1 MRIGI
6 RLQLGLVVLVAALVP
21 LIVLALA
28 TWFNNYSFTVDVKE
42 NALSLTASLKAA
54 SVASDLLLIQATCST
69 IVTRILIQQAIRDF
83 YSGVPEW
90 NEARQDV
97 QSALASGGLSALL
110 QVIIFS
116 RNETGSVNGILN
128 VTANASGVADIKL
141 PYNNSLNQP
150 AFLGDADQGYPAALY
165 PNISYIPTT
174 DPDPNAPGTNFT
186 EVYAFADYPLN
197 KSAALLL
204 GPLQINSTYALV
216 SLTLPIVENSNP
228 DYVLGYMTVVAAA
241 TSLIDVIYS
250 REGLD
255 NTGIVLVV
263 GTNRR
268 ENQFSYVSR
277 PATAT
282 YEPDLHN
289 LTKASVK
296 YVFPPYPLE
305 GQTDRHSVYN
315 ANLTKYGTSNF
326 SEGQY
331 PAILD
336 GFGRQNPKVNNASS
350 YITTTNEQGVKVSVG
365 WARPQSVLVDW
376 LLIVEQA
383 HSEAWEPI
391 IKLRN
396 ILLACVFGT
405 FGLILIVVIP
415 MAHFSV
421 RPIRRLRDATKQ
433 SIQPPGYTPRQ
444 SIDDDLYGDDEVGEG
459 DSSGY
464 KKTGF
469 LVRLRKL
476 TQSGRRV
483 SKAEK
488 SEADRRRDF
497 KIPGK
502 VPDRRHWIE
511 DELTDLTSKFN
522 EMSDELLLQYTSLE
536 SKVAERTEQLEHS
549 KKAAEAANE
558 SKTLFIA
565 NISHELKTPLNG
577 ILGMCAVCMGED
589 DLPSIKRSLKTVYK
603 SGDLL
608 LNLLNDLL
616 TFSKNQIGQQLHLE
630 EKEFRLS
637 DVKEQIK
644 NIFRKQVDEGGITFG
659 VHFLGTESTDGTQLE
674 NPTGKPLPALG
685 PNGIGRLKDMC
696 LWGDQHRI
704 LQIIINLVSNS
715 LKFTPPGGKVEVRIR
730 CMGEIEQQ
738 LDGVTSRNSMG
749 SKQSSHRRNV
759 RTRTGSGSNA
769 SGHTSTHA
777 SGQISRTASNTKQ
790 AGTALV
796 INPMDPRA
804 RVQLNERSP
813 TPPPNNARTLWFS
826 IEVEDT
832 GPGIPEHLQERVFEP
847 FVQAD
852 LGLNRKYGG
861 TGLGLSIC
869 SQLAGLMGGSISLV
883 STLGEGSTFNV
894 QLPLKFV
901 KERAPSTSSSDVIG
915 SRPASMVSQ
924 SELER
929 HTPQGSIDATAAVGS
944 PGKGNSSAS
953 YSIDTQPR
961 LVGLRQPF
969 FTSSPTPPPP
979 KEDNAKSQLA
989 AIDRAAKEKV
999 GDKKIRVL
1007 VAEDN
1012 LVNQEVVL
1020 RMLKLEDVYDVV
1032 VAKDGQEAY
1041 DKVKQS
1047 MEEGTF
1053 FNLIFMDIQMPN
1065 LDGLQSTRL
1074 IREMGY
1080 SAPIVA
1086 LTAFAEESNV
1096 KECYESGMDHF
1107 LSKPIRRPA
1116 LKQVLKKFATIPEE
1130 IEDSSVTRKSTPER
1144 EQASK
1149 KQHKNTSTSTSSP
1162 ASNSEADLI
1171 KMNGTP
1177 SPPSPF
1183 TST

>member
-6 RLQLGLVVLVAALVP
+6 RVQLGLVVLVASLLP

-28 TWFNNYSFTVDVKE
+28 TWVNNYNFTVNVKE
-42 NALSLTASLKAA
+42 DALSLTASLRAA
-54 SVASDLLLIQATCST
+54 SIASDLLLIQATCST

-83 YSGVPEW
+83 YQGKPDW
-90 NEARQDV
+90 DEARDDV
-97 QSALASGGLSALL
+97 QSGLASGGPSALL

-116 RNETGSVNGILN
+116 RNQTGSVNGILS
-128 VTANASGVADIKL
+128 VTANASGIEL
-141 PYNNSLNQP
+141 PYNNSNNQP
-150 AFLGDADQGYPAALY
+150 AFLGDADQGYPPTLY
-165 PNISYIPTT
+165 PNISYVQTA
-174 DPDPNAPGTNFT
+174 DPDSSAPGTNFT
-186 EVYAFADYPLN
+186 QVFAFADYPLN

-204 GPLQINSTYALV
+204 GPLQINSTYALL
-216 SLTLPIVENSNP
+216 SLTLPIVENANH

-241 TSLIDVIYS
+241 TSLIDIVYS
-250 REGLD
+250 REGLGD
-255 NTGIVLVV
+255 TGIVLVV
-263 GTNRR
+263 GTNRQ
-268 ENQFSYVSR
+268 ENQFSYDMR
-277 PATAT
+277 PATAD
-282 YEPDLHN
+282 YKPELHN
-289 LTKASVK
+289 LTMAAVK
-296 YVFPPYPLE
+296 YVFQPYPLP

-315 ANLTKYGTSNF
+315 SNLTEYGTSKF
-326 SEGQY
+326 TEGQY
-331 PAILD
+331 PSILH
-336 GFGRQNPKVNNASS
+336 GFGDQNPKINNASS
-350 YITTTNEQGVKVSVG
+350 YIKTTNEQGAKVAVG
-365 WARPQSVLVDW
+365 WARPQTGLADW
-376 LLIVEQA
+376 LVIVEQA
-383 HSEAWEPI
+383 HSEAWAPV

-396 ILLACVFGT
+396 ILIACVFGT
-405 FGLILIVVIP
+405 FGLILLIVIP

-433 SIQPPGYTPRQ
+433 SIQPPGYTPRA
-444 SIDDDLYGDDEVGEG
+444 SLDDEFDVDEEVGEG
-459 DSSGY
+459 SNRS

-476 TQSGRRV
+476 THSGRRI
-483 SKAEK
+483 SRAGK

-502 VPDRRHWIE
+502 VPDRKHWIH

-522 EMSDELLLQYTSLE
+522 EMADELLLQCTSLE

-565 NISHELKTPLNG
+565 NISHELVTPLNG

-608 LNLLNDLL
+608 LNLLKDLL
-616 TFSKNQIGQQLHLE
+616 TFSKNQVGQQLNLD

-637 DVKEQIK
+637 DVKDQIK
-644 NIFRKQVDEGGITFG
+644 NIFRKQVDEGNINFG
-659 VHFLGTESTDGTQLE
+659 VRFLGTESTDGAAIE
-674 NPTGKPLPALG
+674 KPIGKPLPALG
-685 PNGIGRLKDMC
+685 PNGVGRLKDMC

-715 LKFTPPGGKVEVRIR
+715 LKFTPSGGKVEVRIR
-730 CMGEIEQQ
+730 CMGELESPA
-738 LDGVTSRNSMG
+738 DGTISRNSMG
-749 SKQSSHRRNV
+749 SKPSSQKKNF
-759 RTRTGSGSNA
+759 RTRDGSGSNV
-769 SGHTSTHA
+769 SGHTSAHV
-777 SGQISRTASNTKQ
+777 SGQISRAGSGAKPS
-790 AGTALV
+790 GTALV

-804 RVQLNERSP
+804 RLQLNERSA
-813 TPPPNNARTLWFS
+813 TPPPSNAKTLWFS

-852 LGLNRKYGG
+852 LGLNKKYGG

-883 STLGEGSTFNV
+883 STLGEGSTFSV

-901 KERAPSTSSSDVIG
+901 KERAPSTSSSDIIG

-924 SELER
+924 SELDH
-929 HTPQGSIDATAAVGS
+929 HTSRGSIDATTAVGS
-944 PGKGNSSAS
+944 PGKGHSG
-953 YSIDTQPR
+953 YSMDNQPR

-969 FTSSPTPPPP
+969 FTSSPTPPP
-979 KEDNAKSQLA
+979 KDDSAKTQLA
-989 AIDRAAKEKV
+989 AIDRAVKEKV
-999 GDKKIRVL
+999 GDKKVRVL

-1032 VAKDGQEAY
+1032 IAKDGQEAY
-1041 DKVKQS
+1041 DVVKQS
-1047 MEEGTF
+1047 MEEGKF

-1130 IEDSSVTRKSTPER
+1130 TEDSSLTRKSTPENG
-1144 EQASK
+1144 QASK
-1149 KQHKNTSTSTSSP
+1149 KRHTKPTSTSPSTTTPSSDSETTLIKINENSSSP
-1162 ASNSEADLI
+1162 
-1171 KMNGTP
+1171 
-1177 SPPSPF
+1177 
-1183 TST
+1183 

>member
-6 RLQLGLVVLVAALVP
+6 RLQLGLVVLGASLVP

-28 TWFNNYSFTVDVKE
+28 TWFNNYNFTINVKE
-42 NALSLTASLKAA
+42 HSLRLTASLKAA
-54 SVASDLLLIQATCST
+54 SIASDLRLIQATCST

-83 YSGVPEW
+83 YQGQPNW
-90 NEARQDV
+90 GDAREDV
-97 QSALASGGLSALL
+97 ASALASRGVSSLL

-128 VTANASGVADIKL
+128 ITSNASAVAGIQL
-141 PYNNSLNQP
+141 PYNNSNNQP
-150 AFLGDADQGYPAALY
+150 AFLGDADQGYPPTLY
-165 PNISYIPTT
+165 PNISYVQTT
-174 DPDPNAPGTNFT
+174 TPDPNAPGTNFT
-186 EVYAFADYPLN
+186 RVSAFADYPLN
-197 KSAALLL
+197 QTAALLL
-204 GPLQINSTYALV
+204 GPLQINSSYALV
-216 SLTLPIVENSNP
+216 SLTLPIIDNSNSG
-228 DYVLGYMTVVAAA
+228 YVLGYMTVVAAA
-241 TSLIDVIYS
+241 TSLIDAVYS
-250 REGLD
+250 REGLEE
-255 NTGIVLVV
+255 TGIVLVV

-268 ENQFSYVSR
+268 ENQFSYGVR
-277 PATAT
+277 PATAD
-282 YEPDLHN
+282 YKPDLHN
-289 LTKASVK
+289 LKRATVK
-296 YVFPPYPLE
+296 YIFPPYPLP

-315 ANLTKYGTSNF
+315 SNVTKFGSSNF
-326 SEGQY
+326 TEGQY
-331 PAILD
+331 PGIFH
-336 GFGRQNPKVNNASS
+336 GFGEQISRINNASS
-350 YITTTNEQGVKVSVG
+350 YITTTNEQGVKVAVG
-365 WARPQSVLVDW
+365 WARPQSELVDW
-376 LLIVEQA
+376 LVIVEQA

-391 IKLRN
+391 LKLRN

-405 FGLILIVVIP
+405 FGLILIVVVP

-421 RPIRRLRDATKQ
+421 RPIRRLRDATKH
-433 SIQPPGYTPRQ
+433 SIQPPGYTPRA
-444 SIDDDLYGDDEVGEG
+444 SMDDQPYGDEEVGEG
-459 DSSGY
+459 ISNGS
-464 KKTGF
+464 KKMGF
-469 LVRLRKL
+469 FVRLRKL
-476 TQSGRRV
+476 THSGGFI
-483 SKAEK
+483 SKAEKSEK
-488 SEADRRRDF
+488 SEADRRRGF
-497 KIPGK
+497 NIPGK
-502 VPDRRHWIE
+502 VPDRKHWVH

-536 SKVAERTEQLEHS
+536 SKVAERTVELEHS

-589 DLPSIKRSLKTVYK
+589 DLPSIKRSLSTVYK

-616 TFSKNQIGQQLHLE
+616 TFSKNQIGQQLNLE

-637 DVKEQIK
+637 DIKEQIR
-644 NIFRKQVDEGGITFG
+644 NIFRKQVDEGGIDFG
-659 VHFLGTESTDGTQLE
+659 VHFLGTESTDGAAME
-674 NPTGKPLPALG
+674 KPTGKPLPALG

-730 CMGEIEQQ
+730 CIGETESSS
-738 LDGVTSRNSMG
+738 DGANSRNSMG
-749 SKQSSHRRNV
+749 SKQSSQRRNV
-759 RTRTGSGSNA
+759 RNRNGSASNA
-769 SGHTSTHA
+769 SGHTSA
-777 SGQISRTASNTKQ
+777 NVSGQISRRESGAKPS
-790 AGTALV
+790 GTALV

-804 RVQLNERSP
+804 RLQLNERSA
-813 TPPPNNARTLWFS
+813 TPPPHNSRTLWFS

-852 LGLNRKYGG
+852 LGLNKKYGG

-883 STLGEGSTFNV
+883 STPGEGSTFNV

-901 KERAPSTSSSDVIG
+901 KERAQSTSSSDINR

-924 SELER
+924 TELDR
-929 HTPQGSIDATAAVGS
+929 HTPKGSIDATTAVGS
-944 PGKGNSSAS
+944 PGKG

-969 FTSSPTPPPP
+969 FTSSPTPPPN
-979 KEDNAKSQLA
+979 EENAKTQLA
-989 AIDRAAKEKV
+989 ALDRAAKEKL

-1032 VAKDGQEAY
+1032 IAKDGQEAY
-1041 DKVKQS
+1041 DMVKQS
-1047 MEEGTF
+1047 MEEGKF

-1116 LKQVLKKFATIPEE
+1116 LKQVLRKFATIPEE
-1130 IEDSSVTRKSTPER
+1130 TEDSSLTRKSTPEKG
-1144 EQASK
+1144 EASK
-1149 KQHKNTSTSTSSP
+1149 QKHTKPTSSP
-1162 ASNSEADLI
+1162 TTTIPPSSSDSDTNVV
-1171 KMNGTP
+1171 KPNGTP
-1177 SPPSPF
+1177 SPP
-1183 TST
+1183 